1 MRQIKVNKEA
11 FTPRVTKA
19 SSLYLNEVDRTKV
32 MDPQKEAEI
41 AFLAYNGD
49 EEARL
54 KLINANLR
62 FVLTVAKNYSK
73 DPEHFAEIVAVGNVG
88 LVEAASMFDP
98 SRGFRF
104 ISFAVWHIRKE
115 ILKHLSDNGRTV
127 RIPLNQVNTLKALR
141 EVSNEISMKEGRNA
155 TFEEALDEIKKLD
168 KFSRL
173 KTSIIH
179 NAIGADSRPNS
190 LDAPLGDESGASTLI
205 DIMDSGECYTDTETE
220 SDQKNY
226 ILLKL
231 TEVLD
236 SYETEIVLRKHGVA
250 PYDEAEENYTQIA
263 INMGMGLTGETVR
276 LKYIKGIKKMSGYAK
291 RLNYKLSDIF

>member
-41 AFLAYNGD
+41 AFLAFNGD

-54 KLINANLR
+54 KLINSNLR
-62 FVLTVAKNYSK
+62 FVLTVAKNYAK
-73 DPEHFAEIVAVGNVG
+73 DPENFSEIVAAGNVG

-127 RIPLNQVNTLKALR
+127 RIPLNQVNTLKAMR
-141 EVSNEISMKEGRNA
+141 EVSNEIAMKEGRNA

-190 LDAPLGDESGASTLI
+190 LDAPLGDEVGASTLI

-220 SDQKNY
+220 SDQKNS

-236 SYETEIVLRKHGVA
+236 SYETEIILRKHGVA

-276 LKYIKGIKKMSGYAK
+276 LKYMKGIKKMSGYAK

>member
-19 SSLYLNEVDRTKV
+19 SALYLNEVDRTKV

-41 AFLAYNGD
+41 AFLAHNGD
-49 EEARL
+49 DEARL
-54 KLINANLR
+54 KLINSNLR
-62 FVLTVAKNYSK
+62 FVLTVAKNYAR
-73 DPEHFAEIVAVGNVG
+73 DPEHYAEIVAVGNIG

-127 RIPLNQVNTLKALR
+127 RIPTNQINTLKAMR
-141 EVSNEISMKEGRNA
+141 DVSNEISMKEGRNA
-155 TFEEALDEIKKLD
+155 TFEESLDEIKKLD
-168 KFSRL
+168 KFSRI

-179 NAIGADSRPNS
+179 DAIGADSRPTS
-190 LDAPLGDESGASTLI
+190 LDSPLGDESGSSTLI
-205 DIMDSGECYTDTETE
+205 DMMDSGDCYSDEKTETN
-220 SDQKNY
+220 QKNS

-231 TEVLD
+231 IEALD
-236 SYETEIVLRKHGVA
+236 SEETEIILRKHGVA
-250 PYDEAEENYTQIA
+250 PYDEQEESYSQIA
-263 INMGMGLTGETVR
+263 INMGMCLTSETIRIRYV
-276 LKYIKGIKKMSGYAK
+276 KGIKKMSRYANK
-291 RLNYKLSDIF
+291 LNYKISDIF

>member
-19 SSLYLNEVDRTKV
+19 SALYLNEVDRTKV

-41 AFLAYNGD
+41 AFLAHNGD

-54 KLINANLR
+54 KLINSNLR
-62 FVLTVAKNYSK
+62 FVLTVAKNYAK
-73 DPEHFAEIVAVGNVG
+73 DPEHYAEIVAVGNIG
-88 LVEAASMFDP
+88 LVEAASIFDP

-127 RIPLNQVNTLKALR
+127 RIPTNQINTLKAMR
-141 EVSNEISMKEGRNA
+141 DVSNEISMKEGRHA
-155 TFEEALDEIKKLD
+155 TFEETLEEIKKLD
-168 KFSRL
+168 KFSRI

-179 NAIGADSRPNS
+179 DAIGADSRPSS
-190 LDAPLGDESGASTLI
+190 LDSPLGDESGASTLI
-205 DIMDSGECYTDTETE
+205 DIMDSGDSYSDEKTET
-220 SDQKNY
+220 DQKNS

-231 TEVLD
+231 TEALD
-236 SYETEIVLRKHGVA
+236 SEETEIILRKHGVA
-250 PYDEAEENYTQIA
+250 PYDEQEESYSQIA
-263 INMGMGLTGETVR
+263 INMGMGLTSETIRIRYV
-276 LKYIKGIKKMSGYAK
+276 KGIKKMSRYANK
-291 RLNYKLSDIF
+291 LNYKISDIF

>member
-19 SSLYLNEVDRTKV
+19 SALYLNEVDRTKV

-41 AFLAYNGD
+41 AFLAHNGD

-54 KLINANLR
+54 KLINSNLR
-62 FVLTVAKNYSK
+62 FVLTVAKNYAK
-73 DPEHFAEIVAVGNVG
+73 DPEHYAEIVAVGNIG
-88 LVEAASMFDP
+88 LVEAASIFDP

-127 RIPLNQVNTLKALR
+127 RIPLNQVNTIKAMR
-141 EVSNEISMKEGRNA
+141 EAANEISMKEGRNA
-155 TFEEALDEIKKLD
+155 TFEESLDKIKKLD
-168 KFSRL
+168 KFSRI

-179 NAIGADSRPNS
+179 DAIGADSKPTS
-190 LDAPLGDESGASTLI
+190 LDSPLGDEAGSSSLI
-205 DIMDSGECYTDTETE
+205 DIIDSGDCYSDEKVE
-220 SDQKNY
+220 SNQKNS

-231 TEVLD
+231 IEVLD
-236 SYETEIVLRKHGVA
+236 SQEAEIILRKHGIA
-250 PYDEAEENYTQIA
+250 PYDEQEESFSRIA
-263 INMGMGLTGETVR
+263 INMGIGLTPESIR
-276 LKYIKGIKKMSGYAK
+276 IKYTRGIRKMCKYAHK
-291 RLNYKLSDIF
+291 LNYKISDIF

>member
-41 AFLAYNGD
+41 AFLAFNGD

-54 KLINANLR
+54 KLINSNLR
-62 FVLTVAKNYSK
+62 FVLTVAKNYAK
-73 DPEHFAEIVAVGNVG
+73 DPENFSEIVAAGNVG

-127 RIPLNQVNTLKALR
+127 RIPLNQVNTLKAMR
-141 EVSNEISMKEGRNA
+141 EVSNEIAMKEGRNA

-173 KTSIIH
+173 KTNIIH

-190 LDAPLGDESGASTLI
+190 LDAPLGDEVGASTLI
-205 DIMDSGECYTDTETE
+205 DLIDSGEDYTDERME
-220 SDQKNY
+220 NNQKNS

-236 SYETEIVLRKHGVA
+236 SHETEIILRKYGIA
-250 PYDEAEENYTQIA
+250 PYDEAEENYSQIA

-276 LKYIKGIKKMSGYAK
+276 LRYMKGIKKMSKYAQQ
-291 RLNYKLSDIF
+291 LNYKLADIF

>member
-19 SSLYLNEVDRTKV
+19 SALYLNEVDKTRV

-49 EEARL
+49 EEAKL
-54 KLINANLR
+54 KLINSNLR
-62 FVLTVAKNYSK
+62 FVLTVAKNYAR
-73 DPEHFAEIVAVGNVG
+73 DPEHYAEIVAVGNIG
-88 LVEAASMFDP
+88 LVEAASIFDP

-127 RIPLNQVNTLKALR
+127 RIPLNQVNTIKAMR
-141 EVSNEISMKEGRNA
+141 EAANEISMKEGRNA
-155 TFEEALDEIKKLD
+155 TFEESLDKIKKLD
-168 KFSRL
+168 KFSRI

-179 NAIGADSRPNS
+179 DAIGADSKPTS
-190 LDAPLGDESGASTLI
+190 LDSPLGDEAGSSSLI
-205 DIMDSGECYTDTETE
+205 DIIDSGDCYSDERVE
-220 SDQKNY
+220 SNQKNS

-231 TEVLD
+231 IEVLD
-236 SYETEIVLRKHGVA
+236 SQEAEIILRKHGIA
-250 PYDEAEENYTQIA
+250 PYDEQEESFSRIA
-263 INMGMGLTGETVR
+263 INMGIGLTPESIR
-276 LKYIKGIKKMSGYAK
+276 IKYTRGIRKMCKYAHK
-291 RLNYKLSDIF
+291 LNYKISDIF

>member
-41 AFLAYNGD
+41 AFLAFNGD

-54 KLINANLR
+54 KLINSNLR
-62 FVLTVAKNYSK
+62 FVLTVAKNYAK
-73 DPEHFAEIVAVGNVG
+73 DPENFSEIVAAGNVG

-127 RIPLNQVNTLKALR
+127 RIPLNQVNTLKAMR
-141 EVSNEISMKEGRNA
+141 EVSNEIAMKEGRNA

-173 KTSIIH
+173 KTNIIH

-190 LDAPLGDESGASTLI
+190 LDAPLGDEVGASTLI

-220 SDQKNY
+220 SDQKNS

-236 SYETEIVLRKHGVA
+236 SYETEIILRKHGVA

-276 LKYIKGIKKMSGYAK
+276 LNYMKGIKKMSGYAK

>member
-19 SSLYLNEVDRTKV
+19 SSLYLNEVDKTKV

-41 AFLAYNGD
+41 AFLAFNGD

-54 KLINANLR
+54 KLINSNLR
-62 FVLTVAKNYSK
+62 FVLTVAKNYAK
-73 DPEHFAEIVAVGNVG
+73 DPENFSEIVAAGNVG

-155 TFEEALDEIKKLD
+155 TFEEALEEIKKLD

-173 KTSIIH
+173 KTNIIH

-190 LDAPLGDESGASTLI
+190 LDSPLGDESGASTLI

-220 SDQKNY
+220 SDQKNS

-236 SYETEIVLRKHGVA
+236 SYETEIILRKHGVA

-276 LKYIKGIKKMSGYAK
+276 LKYMKGIKKMSGYAK

>member
-19 SSLYLNEVDRTKV
+19 SALYLNEVDRTKV

-62 FVLTVAKNYSK
+62 FVLTVAKNYAK
-73 DPEHFAEIVAVGNVG
+73 DPENFAEIVAAGNVG
-88 LVEAASMFDP
+88 LVEAASIFDP

-127 RIPLNQVNTLKALR
+127 RIPLNQVNTLKAMR
-141 EVSNEISMKEGRNA
+141 EVANEISMKEGRNA
-155 TFEEALDEIKKLD
+155 TFEETLDEIKKLD
-168 KFSRL
+168 KFSRI
-173 KTSIIH
+173 KTGIIH
-179 NAIGADSRPNS
+179 NAIGADSRPSS
-190 LDAPLGDESGASTLI
+190 LDSPLGDEAGSSTLI
-205 DIMDSGECYTDTETE
+205 DIMDSGECYTDERAE
-220 SDQKNY
+220 SNQKNS

-236 SYETEIVLRKHGVA
+236 SNETEIILRKYGVS
-250 PYDEAEENYTQIA
+250 PYDEAEENYSQIA

-276 LKYIKGIKKMSGYAK
+276 LKYMRGIKKMAKYAQQ
-291 RLNYKLSDIF
+291 LNYKLSDIF

>member
-19 SSLYLNEVDRTKV
+19 SALYLNEVDRTKV

-41 AFLAYNGD
+41 AFLAFNGD

-62 FVLTVAKNYSK
+62 FVLTVAKNYAK
-73 DPEHFAEIVAVGNVG
+73 DPENFAEIVAAGNVG
-88 LVEAASMFDP
+88 LVEAASIFDP

-127 RIPLNQVNTLKALR
+127 RIPLNQVNTLKAMR
-141 EVSNEISMKEGRNA
+141 EVANEISMKEGRNA
-155 TFEEALDEIKKLD
+155 TFEETLDEIKKLD
-168 KFSRL
+168 KFSRI
-173 KTSIIH
+173 KTGIIH
-179 NAIGADSRPNS
+179 NAIGADSRPSS
-190 LDAPLGDESGASTLI
+190 LDSPLGDEAGSSTLI
-205 DIMDSGECYTDTETE
+205 DIMDSGECYTDERAE
-220 SDQKNY
+220 SNQKNS

-236 SYETEIVLRKHGVA
+236 SNETEIILRKYGVS
-250 PYDEAEENYTQIA
+250 PYDEAEENYSQIA

-276 LKYIKGIKKMSGYAK
+276 LKYMRGIKKMAKYAQQ
-291 RLNYKLSDIF
+291 LNYKLSDIF

>member
-1 MRQIKVNKEA
+1 MRQIKVSKEA

-19 SSLYLNEVDRTKV
+19 SSLYLNEVDKTKV

-41 AFLAYNGD
+41 AFLAHNGD

-54 KLINANLR
+54 KLINSNLR
-62 FVLTVAKNYSK
+62 FVLTVAKNYAK
-73 DPEHFAEIVAVGNVG
+73 NPDDYAEIVAVGNIG

-127 RIPLNQVNTLKALR
+127 RIPLNQVNTLKAMR
-141 EVSNEISMKEGRNA
+141 DASGVISMKEGRNA
-155 TFEEALDEIKKLD
+155 TFEETLDEIKKLD
-168 KFSRL
+168 KFSRI

-179 NAIGADSRPNS
+179 DAIGADSKPSS
-190 LDAPLGDESGASTLI
+190 LDSPLGDESGASTLI
-205 DIMDSGECYTDTETE
+205 DIMDSGDSYSDEKTET
-220 SDQKNY
+220 DQKNS

-231 TEVLD
+231 TEVLN
-236 SYETEIVLRKHGVA
+236 SEEAEIILRKHGVA
-250 PYDEAEENYTQIA
+250 PYDNQEESFSRIA
-263 INMGMGLTGETVR
+263 INMGVGLTPESIR
-276 LKYIKGIKKMSGYAK
+276 IKYTRGIRKMGKYAHK
-291 RLNYKLSDIF
+291 LNYKISDIF

>member
-1 MRQIKVNKEA
+1 
-11 FTPRVTKA
+11 VTKA
-19 SSLYLNEVDRTKV
+19 SSLYLNDVDKTKV

-98 SRGFRF
+98 SRGFKF

-115 ILKHLSDNGRTV
+115 ILRHLSDNGRTV
-127 RIPLNQVNTLKALR
+127 RIPLNQVNTLKAMR
-141 EVSNEISMKEGRNA
+141 DMSNEISMREGRNA
-155 TFEEALDEIKKLD
+155 TFEETLEEIKKLD
-168 KFSRL
+168 KFSKIRPDMV
-173 KTSIIH
+173 K
-179 NAIGADSRPNS
+179 NAIVADFKPNS
-190 LDAPLGDESGASTLI
+190 LDTPIGDEAGASTLI
-205 DIMDSGECYTDTETE
+205 DLIDSGEDYTDERME
-220 SDQKNY
+220 NNQKNS

-236 SYETEIVLRKHGVA
+236 SHETEIILRKYGIA
-250 PYDEAEENYTQIA
+250 PYDEAEENYSQIA

-276 LKYIKGIKKMSGYAK
+276 LRYMKGIKKMSKYAQQ
-291 RLNYKLSDIF
+291 LNYKLADIF

>member
-19 SSLYLNEVDRTKV
+19 SALYLNEVDRTKV
-32 MDPQKEAEI
+32 MDPQKESEI

-62 FVLTVAKNYSK
+62 FVLTVAKNYAK
-73 DPEHFAEIVAVGNVG
+73 DPENFAEIVAAGNVG
-88 LVEAASMFDP
+88 LVEAASIFDP

-127 RIPLNQVNTLKALR
+127 RIPLNQVNTLKAMR
-141 EVSNEISMKEGRNA
+141 EVANEISMKEGRNA
-155 TFEEALDEIKKLD
+155 TFEETLDEIKKLD
-168 KFSRL
+168 KFSRI
-173 KTSIIH
+173 KTGIIH
-179 NAIGADSRPNS
+179 NAIGADSRPSS
-190 LDAPLGDESGASTLI
+190 LDSPLGDEAGSSTLI
-205 DIMDSGECYTDTETE
+205 DIMDSGECYTDERAE
-220 SDQKNY
+220 SNQKNS

-236 SYETEIVLRKHGVA
+236 SNETEIILRKYGVS
-250 PYDEAEENYTQIA
+250 PYDEAEENYSQIA

-276 LKYIKGIKKMSGYAK
+276 LKYMRGIKKMAKYAQQ
-291 RLNYKLSDIF
+291 LNYKLSDIF

>member
-19 SSLYLNEVDRTKV
+19 SALYLNEVDKTRV

-49 EEARL
+49 EEAKL
-54 KLINANLR
+54 KLINSNLR
-62 FVLTVAKNYSK
+62 FVLTVAKNYAR
-73 DPEHFAEIVAVGNVG
+73 DPEHYAEIVAVGNIG
-88 LVEAASMFDP
+88 LVEAASIFDP

-127 RIPLNQVNTLKALR
+127 RIPLNQVNTIKAMR
-141 EVSNEISMKEGRNA
+141 EAANEISMKEGRNA
-155 TFEEALDEIKKLD
+155 TFEESLDKIKKLD
-168 KFSRL
+168 KFSRI

-179 NAIGADSRPNS
+179 DAIGADSKPTS
-190 LDAPLGDESGASTLI
+190 LDSPLGDEVGSSSLI
-205 DIMDSGECYTDTETE
+205 DIIDSGDCYSDEKIE
-220 SDQKNY
+220 SNQKNS

-231 TEVLD
+231 IEVLD
-236 SYETEIVLRKHGVA
+236 SQEAEIILRKHGIA
-250 PYDEAEENYTQIA
+250 PYDEQEESFSRIA
-263 INMGMGLTGETVR
+263 INMGVGLTSESIR
-276 LKYIKGIKKMSGYAK
+276 IKYTRGIRKMGKYAHK
-291 RLNYKLSDIF
+291 LNYKISDIF